1 MKDNKTKPTRAS
13 VESYLKAI
21 DDDERRR
28 DCRTLLTLMSRI
40 TGEKP
45 RMWGPS
51 IVGFGTYHYRYD
63 SGREGESCVTGFSSR
78 KGALSIYLTAS
89 GPGQDQLLA
98 KLGKHKM
105 GKACLYVRRLT
116 DVDMAVLE
124 ALVRDAIAEVR
135 RRYPS
140 P

>member
-1 MKDNKTKPTRAS
+1 MPENKTQATDVSVDAHLAAIEDEGRRQDCAALVNLMSKVTRAQ
-13 VESYLKAI
+13 
-21 DDDERRR
+21 
-28 DCRTLLTLMSRI
+28 
-40 TGEKP
+40 P

-78 KGALSIYLTAS
+78 RGALSIYLTAS

-105 GKACLYVRRLT
+105 GKACLYIRRLT

-124 ALVRDAIAEVR
+124 ALVRGSMAEVR